1 MKLVRYGQPGK
12 EKPGLID
19 PEGKIRDVSAIVPD
33 FSGEYLGDKFL
44 QKLART
50 RLSRLP
56 LVRGRPRLG
65 APVARPVNY
74 IGIGLNYADHAAEA
88 GAAIPS
94 EPIVFFKAANSISGP
109 HDAIIQPK
117 GSEKLDWEVE
127 LAIII
132 GARAHYINER
142 VALDHVAGYALA
154 NDVSERGFQI
164 DRGGGQWGKGKGAP
178 TFGPLGPWLVT
189 RDEIPNPQRIGLWL
203 DVNGER
209 RQTGNT
215 KTMIFNVRKLVSYLS
230 HFLVL
235 EPGDVIITGTPPG
248 VGMGRKPPVYL
259 KPGDIVTLGGEGLGE
274 QRAEII
280 AWRRGL

>member
-1 MKLVRYGQPGK
+1 MKLVRYGAPGK

-19 PEGKIRDVSAIVPD
+19 EEGKIRDVSAIVPD
-33 FSGEYLGDKFL
+33 FAGEYLGDKFL
-44 QKLART
+44 EKLART

-65 APVARPVNY
+65 APIARPGNF

-88 GAAIPS
+88 GAPIPK
-94 EPIVFFKAANSISGP
+94 EPIVFFKAANSVCGP
-109 HDAIIQPK
+109 HDPIIQPK

-127 LAIII
+127 LAIVI
-132 GARAHYINER
+132 GTRAHYIGER
-142 VALDHVAGYALA
+142 AALDHVAGYCLA

-189 RDEIPNPQRIGLWL
+189 RDEISNPQRIALWL

-230 HFLVL
+230 HFMVL
-235 EPGDVIITGTPPG
+235 EPGDVIVTGTPGG
-248 VGMGRKPPVYL
+248 VGNKRTPQLFM
-259 KPGDIVTLGGEGLGE
+259 KPGDVC
-274 QRAEII
+274 EIEVDAI
-280 AWRRGL
+280 GVLRNGVRDE

>member
-1 MKLVRYGQPGK
+1 MPIMPP
-12 EKPGLID
+12 KPARRFQASRSSSS
-19 PEGKIRDVSAIVPD
+19 KRRIRSA
-33 FSGEYLGDKFL
+33 
-44 QKLART
+44 ART
-50 RLSRLP
+50 
-56 LVRGRPRLG
+56 
-65 APVARPVNY
+65 
-74 IGIGLNYADHAAEA
+74 I
-88 GAAIPS
+88 
-94 EPIVFFKAANSISGP
+94 
-109 HDAIIQPK
+109 AIIQPK

-248 VGMGRKPPVYL
+248 VGMGLKPPVYL